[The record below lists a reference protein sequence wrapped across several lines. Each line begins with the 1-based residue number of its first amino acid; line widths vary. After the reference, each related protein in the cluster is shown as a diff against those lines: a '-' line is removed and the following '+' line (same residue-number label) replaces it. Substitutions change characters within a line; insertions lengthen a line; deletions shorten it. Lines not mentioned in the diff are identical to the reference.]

1 MCCSANFA
9 THHCRVPH
17 PCHCSNDEGQLGFL
31 KDERRLNVAI
41 TRARRGLVV
50 IGNAATLKNDPNW
63 RAWLAWVWAQRGQQ
77 AQRPSAPK

>member
-1 MCCSANFA
+1 
-9 THHCRVPH
+9 
-17 PCHCSNDEGQLGFL
+17 L